1 MLAEWTIMTALDHQ
15 DDSTVQITLS
25 NRMGYE
31 KVAMACSASF
41 AEMFGF
47 PKDRVEDLKTIV
59 AEASTNAMAHGNKGL
74 LDAKVVVSMSYKDDT
89 ICLSVADQGN
99 GIEAEPPT
107 PDIEKIIENNESVCG
122 FGLFLIRQL
131 ADKVD
136 FARQPDNGHVIH
148 IALKM
153 KAQAAHAE

>member
-1 MLAEWTIMTALDHQ
+1 MMTMVENQ

-25 NRMGYE
+25 NRIGYE

-47 PKDRVEDLKTIV
+47 PKDRIEDLKTIV
-59 AEASTNAMAHGNKGL
+59 AEASTNAMAHGNQGR
-74 LDAKVVVSMSYKDDT
+74 LDARVVVSMSCKNDT
-89 ICLSVADQGN
+89 IYVSVADEGT
-99 GIEAEPPT
+99 GIEVYPPT
-107 PDIEKIIENNESVCG
+107 PDIERIIENNETVCG

-136 FARQPDNGHVIH
+136 FVQKPDNGHVIH
-148 IALKM
+148 MALNM
-153 KAQAAHAE
+153 KAQADHAA